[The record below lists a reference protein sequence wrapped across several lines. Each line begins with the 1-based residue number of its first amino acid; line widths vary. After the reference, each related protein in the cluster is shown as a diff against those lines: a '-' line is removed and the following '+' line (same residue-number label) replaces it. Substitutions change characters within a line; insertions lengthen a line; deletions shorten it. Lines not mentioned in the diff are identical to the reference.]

1 MLNIF
6 SSFSL
11 VFAYCIKIIKIIFIA
26 ELIFVYNAYAKVDD
40 SKVSAY
46 PKGEFEIEINNKVI
60 TDFSRVEL
68 NNKYVD
74 RSISFLPIK
83 SKQQKYIFSD
93 YLEKNVSKEFILE
106 LPSDFNIWKKNYDE
120 ILVEY
125 SNIISHNPTNF
136 QLELNLVQKNQ
147 EGAAYNPFLIV
158 ADSSL
163 IDIIGLTRSYDKIDY
178 AYWSPRNVFYLLK
191 RELGIGHD
199 KIWQYK
205 SVGNDMV
212 LQRRFNKLISK
223 DDNLSIVLEDGALLK
238 GINLRFS
245 TDNESD
251 IVLEWRNIPKHI
263 NETADRKTNILLTLG
278 GLLKR
283 DFFGLADVSLQ
294 EIIIWV
300 NNNNYNNKDN
310 FSDLFDSM
318 QWIDKKKLKDQKETN
333 SNLNSNTIEDNEK
346 PYSAVLSK
354 KPVITT
360 TIPLLV
366 KQLDPPSLGMLAT
379 MDISTTFLRY
389 LNDHQIESIKLI
401 VKPQNE
407 NKAGGVSILNVRIIG
422 TEPEQNYIEPEQN
435 YFEPEQNY
443 FERILVFIQNNI
455 VDIVAITC
463 VGIWRKLSL
472 FFYPYLMKRWPY
484 IALRAYARTGSI
496 YLSGFLVTIIG
507 IVAMLI
513 IDLDLIAEQLAV
525 IGYYM
530 LLVGL
535 ALEILDLRK
544 DKPNTH
550 KEK

>member
-1 MLNIF
+1 M
-6 SSFSL
+6 
-11 VFAYCIKIIKIIFIA
+11 
-26 ELIFVYNAYAKVDD
+26 
-40 SKVSAY
+40 
-46 PKGEFEIEINNKVI
+46 
-60 TDFSRVEL
+60 
-68 NNKYVD
+68 
-74 RSISFLPIK
+74 
-83 SKQQKYIFSD
+83 
-93 YLEKNVSKEFILE
+93 
-106 LPSDFNIWKKNYDE
+106 
-120 ILVEY
+120 
-125 SNIISHNPTNF
+125 
-136 QLELNLVQKNQ
+136 
-147 EGAAYNPFLIV
+147 
-158 ADSSL
+158 
-163 IDIIGLTRSYDKIDY
+163 
-178 AYWSPRNVFYLLK
+178 
-191 RELGIGHD
+191 
-199 KIWQYK
+199 
-205 SVGNDMV
+205 
-212 LQRRFNKLISK
+212 
-223 DDNLSIVLEDGALLK
+223 
-238 GINLRFS
+238 
-245 TDNESD
+245 
-251 IVLEWRNIPKHI
+251 
-263 NETADRKTNILLTLG
+263 
-278 GLLKR
+278 
-283 DFFGLADVSLQ
+283 
-294 EIIIWV
+294 
-300 NNNNYNNKDN
+300 
-310 FSDLFDSM
+310 
-318 QWIDKKKLKDQKETN
+318 
-333 SNLNSNTIEDNEK
+333 NSNTIEDNEK

-422 TEPEQNYIEPEQN
+422 TEPEQNYI
-435 YFEPEQNY
+435 EPEQNY